1 MTIASLCDKLVTPY
15 ARVEARTGGAGSASY
30 TWPTAGTPFYVRIQP
45 ASSYDRT
52 IALQRDTEISHV
64 MYSVSDPGVDEG
76 DRIVFDSR
84 NFDVQA
90 KPIDTDE
97 QNRLW
102 KLEVLE
108 TGQQQ

>member
-15 ARVEARTGGAGSASY
+15 ACVETRGAAGSAAY
-30 TWPTAGTPFYVRIQP
+30 TWPTAGTPLRARIQP

-52 IALQRDTEISHV
+52 LALQKDTEISHV
-64 MYSVSDPGVDEG
+64 MYFASDPGVDEG
-76 DRIVFDSR
+76 DRIVFASR
-84 NFDVQA
+84 NFACQA
-90 KPIDTDE
+90 KPINVDE
-97 QNRLW
+97 LNRLW